1 MLIDRTMLDALRPR
15 AIGLIEMPQSED
27 ARQPGAPGLVF
38 SDFEASAAA
47 ELLGPIAHEETAEAL
62 VPQLR
67 DLLG

>member
-1 MLIDRTMLDALRPR
+1 MLDALRPR

-47 ELLGPIAHEETAEAL
+47 ELMGPLAHDETAAAL
-62 VPQLR
+62 APLIAEY
-67 DLLG
+67 LG